1 MRGVTHSDTSSADRT
16 PARVRAALAAVR
28 TRAFAFRR
36 RHPFLVGI
44 SLVLVL
50 ILVLVLGDIGLMS
63 SRLDRTELHMP
74 RTATDGT
81 SSTDGTDN
89 TAAPDDE
96 TWLIVGTDSRE
107 NLPEGPDRYGTVE
120 DTGGGSRADV
130 LALVRPTANG
140 FTILT
145 LPRDLTVGPTLFTR
159 QRLATSYLDGAQNTV
174 DLLCTQLG
182 ITTTH
187 LITVDMAQFASIID
201 SLGGLEV
208 TIDEPFRDAN
218 AGLDIAQA
226 GPQTLSGV
234 DALALVRSRHPEVYR
249 DGAWVALSETEGA
262 HRRTQNSGVV
272 MKALMSAMRER
283 ARNPLTAHQLAWT
296 LTGNLGVDDE
306 TGLLDLTHLIST
318 MARAGTDAVTL
329 VDVPAPTQG
338 DSFVAFPTDETFA
351 VLAEYGYTPGACAP
365 AD

>member
-1 MRGVTHSDTSSADRT
+1 MTHSDTSSAHRA
-16 PARVRAALAAVR
+16 PARVRAALTAAR
-28 TRAFAFRR
+28 TRALAFRR
-36 RHPFLVGI
+36 RRPFLAGI
-44 SLVLVL
+44 SLTLVL
-50 ILVLVLGDIGLMS
+50 ILILVLGDIGLMS
-63 SRLDRTELHMP
+63 SRLDRTDLHMP
-74 RTATDGT
+74 RTVAG
-81 SSTDGTDN
+81 SADGTDS

>member
-1 MRGVTHSDTSSADRT
+1 MRGVTHSDTSSAHRT

-36 RHPFLVGI
+36 RHPFLAGT

-50 ILVLVLGDIGLMS
+50 ILILVLGDIGLMS

-74 RTATDGT
+74 RATT

-208 TIDEPFRDAN
+208 TIDEPFRDTN
-218 AGLDIAQA
+218 AGLEIAEA
-226 GPQTLSGV
+226 GPRALSGI

-249 DGAWVALSETEGA
+249 DGAWGALSDTEGA
-262 HRRTQNSGVV
+262 RRRTQYSGVV
-272 MKALMSAMRER
+272 MKALINAVRDR
-283 ARNPLTAHQLAWT
+283 AGNPLTAHRLIWT
-296 LTGNLGVDDE
+296 LTGNLEVDDR
-306 TGLLDLTHLIST
+306 TGLLDLASLGGAVVRSG
-318 MARAGTDAVTL
+318 ADAVTL
-329 VDVPAPTQG
+329 TDVPAPTQG
-338 DSFVAFPTDETFA
+338 GSFIAFPTESTYA
-351 VLAEYGYTPGACAP
+351 VLAENGYAPGDCTPAG
-365 AD
+365 

>member
-1 MRGVTHSDTSSADRT
+1 MEASAS
-16 PARVRAALAAVR
+16 AQ
-28 TRAFAFRR
+28 
-36 RHPFLVGI
+36 
-44 SLVLVL
+44 
-50 ILVLVLGDIGLMS
+50 
-63 SRLDRTELHMP
+63 
-74 RTATDGT
+74 
-81 SSTDGTDN
+81 
-89 TAAPDDE
+89 
-96 TWLIVGTDSRE
+96 TWLGV
-107 NLPEGPDRYGTVE
+107 
-120 DTGGGSRADV
+120 
-130 LALVRPTANG
+130 
-140 FTILT
+140 
-145 LPRDLTVGPTLFTR
+145 
-159 QRLATSYLDGAQNTV
+159 
-174 DLLCTQLG
+174 
-182 ITTTH
+182 TTTH
-187 LITVDMAQFASIID
+187 LLTVDMAQFASIID

-283 ARNPLTAHQLAWT
+283 AHNPLTAHQLAWT

-318 MARAGTDAVTL
+318 MARAGNDAVTL

>member
-1 MRGVTHSDTSSADRT
+1 M
-16 PARVRAALAAVR
+16 
-28 TRAFAFRR
+28 
-36 RHPFLVGI
+36 
-44 SLVLVL
+44 LVL
-50 ILVLVLGDIGLMS
+50 ILVLALGDIGLMS
-63 SRLDRTELHMP
+63 SRLDRTDLHMP

-81 SSTDGTDN
+81 GSTDGTDS

-283 ARNPLTAHQLAWT
+283 AHNPLTAHQLAWT

-306 TGLLDLTHLIST
+306 TVLLDLTHLIST
-318 MARAGTDAVTL
+318 MARAGNDAVTL

>member
-1 MRGVTHSDTSSADRT
+1 M
-16 PARVRAALAAVR
+16 
-28 TRAFAFRR
+28 
-36 RHPFLVGI
+36 
-44 SLVLVL
+44 
-50 ILVLVLGDIGLMS
+50 
-63 SRLDRTELHMP
+63 
-74 RTATDGT
+74 
-81 SSTDGTDN
+81 
-89 TAAPDDE
+89 
-96 TWLIVGTDSRE
+96 
-107 NLPEGPDRYGTVE
+107 E

>member
-1 MRGVTHSDTSSADRT
+1 MTHSKTPAHRT
-16 PARVRAALAAVR
+16 TLARVRAALTAAR
-28 TRAFAFRR
+28 TRASAFG
-36 RHPFLVGI
+36 RHHPLLAGTALVLA
-44 SLVLVL
+44 LVLVL
-50 ILVLVLGDIGLMS
+50 ALGDIGIMNA
-63 SRLDRTELHMP
+63 RLHRTDIRMP
-74 RTATDGT
+74 RTTADATGA
-81 SSTDGTDN
+81 SG
-89 TAAPDDE
+89 DE
-96 TWLIVGTDSRE
+96 TWLLVGTDSRE
-107 NLPEGPDRYGTVE
+107 DLPEGPDRYGTVE

-130 LALVRPTANG
+130 LALVRPTADG
-140 FTILT
+140 LTVLT
-145 LPRDLTVGPTLFTR
+145 LPRDLTVGPTLFTS
-159 QRLATSYLDGAQNTV
+159 QRLATSYLDGAQNTI